1 MTAKTNVNI
10 FSKEYYDQEKAKF
23 EVQPGKVGKAEI
35 EIVPKISGRIDGY
48 MYKDF
53 GVLENVSVFTI
64 DGKLWMSLTPM
75 EVQSH
80 YFPINAATGRV
91 GVAGLGMG
99 YYVQRILDKPDV
111 KEVVVYEVD
120 SDTIELYKRNF
131 GKHEKLAILQK
142 DFHDIK
148 GESFDFFY
156 CDIYATQCDS
166 AAIPDMAGFLI
177 KNPNVDRY
185 HFWTFEAMLLEIM
198 HAGLATELPH
208 SWLETYYPVLQ
219 QFFQS
224 DKRKLANIRG
234 CGEELYEAFVDAGLM

>member
-23 EVQPGKVGKAEI
+23 EVQPSKVGKAEI

-53 GVLENVSVFTI
+53 GVLENVPVFTI

-99 YYVQRILDKPDV
+99 YYVQQILDKPDV
-111 KEVVVYEVD
+111 EEVVVYEVD

-166 AAIPDMAGFLI
+166 AAIPDMADFLD
-177 KNPNVDRY
+177 KNPDVVDY
-185 HFWTFEAMLLEIM
+185 HFWTFEHMLLEM
-198 HAGLATELPH
+198 LNAGFAMELPR
-208 SWLETYYPVLQ
+208 SWLRTYYPFLQ
-219 QFFQS
+219 QFLQS
-224 DKRKLANIRG
+224 DKKNMANIQGNGKR
-234 CGEELYEAFVDAGLM
+234 LYEKFADVGLV